1 MTVEGDADMPGQG
14 EYKRIKMQLYEQ
26 IEPIKEKGTMDI
38 LKFIKDF
45 QEKNPKEEL
54 TKEEIARF
62 MDSSGKLSRP
72 VTLRIIKKLLDP
84 KYKIILNEPKKPNS
98 QSRIIIN
105 PEYDFKNLELDVL
118 ALLINEIREQFEP
131 IEIET
136 RGVNTALI
144 RELQASIYDFREKEQ
159 IYTPKQME
167 KFKLDY
173 QKKMAK
179 QFTRGYDR
187 ALKGF
192 KVPYESGIIRKAT

>member
-1 MTVEGDADMPGQG
+1 MNYFIICTLSVT
-14 EYKRIKMQLYEQ
+14 YYRIQTSHT
-26 IEPIKEKGTMDI
+26 IE
-38 LKFIKDF
+38 
-45 QEKNPKEEL
+45 
-54 TKEEIARF
+54 
-62 MDSSGKLSRP
+62 LSK
-72 VTLRIIKKLLDP
+72 T
-84 KYKIILNEPKKPNS
+84 
-98 QSRIIIN
+98 
-105 PEYDFKNLELDVL
+105 LELDVL

-187 ALKGF
+187 VLKGF